1 MFNNYENIVELIL
14 DVLSKDD
21 NRVFIIDEGKEIT
34 RKELLILSFKIYSHI
49 PKGKILINL
58 KSKSLT
64 VAAYNACLFKGSLP
78 FIRDAYI
85 EKSPLDK

>member
-34 RKELLILSFKIYSHI
+34 RKELLILSF
-49 PKGKILINL
+49 
-58 KSKSLT
+58 T
-64 VAAYNACLFKGSLP
+64 
-78 FIRDAYI
+78 
-85 EKSPLDK
+85 